1 MTIRGSEEWKEHA
14 LHPEKSDTG
23 ETPESVA
30 PAERPT
36 GDPDA
41 VFGAETANLDPGASV
56 AGSGQGGNPASGPRD
71 DVPGPTTPGAAETS
85 PSR

>member
-1 MTIRGSEEWKEHA
+1 MSINASDDWKEHA

-23 ETPESVA
+23 ENPEMMT

-41 VFGAETANLDPGASV
+41 VFGAESANLKPGGGIS
-56 AGSGQGGNPASGPRD
+56 GSGQGGNPASGPRED
-71 DVPGPTTPGAAETS
+71 MPGP
-85 PSR
+85 